1 MFLHFLH
8 HHDKHTFVLSQN
20 VAVQIQ
26 AEQTVLPDNNIETLD
41 RNHPEIFLL
50 N

>member
-1 MFLHFLH
+1 MFLHFLRH
-8 HHDKHTFVLSQN
+8 RDRHTFVLSQN

-26 AEQTVLPDNNIETLD
+26 AEQTVSPDSNIEMLD
-41 RNHPEIFLL
+41 RNHPEIFLF